1 MIEPMVDLI
10 GILGECRACW
20 DGADKRV
27 GFRYLALNLCL
38 RHSHQSQ
45 REDPDSRDQGGCGA
59 PL

>member
-10 GILGECRACW
+10 GILGECWTRWGGEEDRA
-20 DGADKRV
+20 GL
-27 GFRYLALNLCL
+27 GSHALSVRL
-38 RHSHQSQ
+38 RHAHQSQ